1 MSVALP
7 VHITLGGG
15 EAAQL
20 VAVHNTLLLA
30 VHCIARVTRHFEV
43 RTERVAAKL
52 CSGEQGIGASHKRH
66 TLRSR
71 LDRTDGN
78 GVIRVWHE

>member
-7 VHITLGGG
+7 VHITLGGR

-20 VAVHNTLLLA
+20 VCSPHYTVTCCAL
-30 VHCIARVTRHFEV
+30 HCKGHKAL

-66 TLRSR
+66 TLRSP